1 MNLIIEFIINQLS
14 KYHYF
19 KINNYLKIL
28 KLKNIVD
35 VGAHKGEFFQYFA
48 KKNNFIN
55 KALLVE
61 PQTNIFNILKRLVN
75 KIDKKIIIK
84 NIALGDKSGK
94 QKLFYNS
101 LSSTSTLKKYNQYSY
116 WYKFKQFVTF
126 NFRKKNPP
134 FFLVK
139 IETLDNLL
147 KNTKFSRVD
156 LLKIDTEGFELEVL
170 QGAQKSMKNI
180 IKYIL
185 LERTF
190 TKIYKDYSFKKI
202 ENILRINNY
211 VLIKKFKFIIPYFED
226 RLYKKINEK

>member
-1 MNLIIEFIINQLS
+1 MNLILEFIINLLS

-35 VGAHKGEFFQYFA
+35 VGAHKGEFFRYFI
-48 KKNNFIN
+48 KKNNFVN

-61 PQTNIFNILKRLVN
+61 PQTNIFNTLKKLVN
-75 KIDKKIIIK
+75 IVDKKIIIK
-84 NIALGDKSGK
+84 NIALGNKSGK

-101 LSSTSTLKKYNQYSY
+101 LTSTSTFKKYNQYSY
-116 WYKFKQFVTF
+116 WFKFKQILTFDFKKKKLFYSFVQ
-126 NFRKKNPP
+126 
-134 FFLVK
+134 V
-139 IETLDNLL
+139 ETLDNLL
-147 KNTKFSRVD
+147 KNTKFSKVD
-156 LLKIDTEGFELEVL
+156 FLKIDTEGFELKVL
-170 QGAQKSMKNI
+170 QGSGKSMKNN

-202 ENILRINNY
+202 ENILRINNFF
-211 VLIKKFKFIIPYFED
+211 LIKKFKFPIPYFED
-226 RLYKKINEK
+226 RLYKKI

>member
-1 MNLIIEFIINQLS
+1 MNLIIEFIINQFS

-35 VGAHKGEFFQYFA
+35 IGAHKGEFFQYFI

-61 PQTNIFNILKRLVN
+61 PQKNIFNTLKTLVN

-84 NIALGDKSGK
+84 NIALGDKSTK
-94 QKLFYNS
+94 QKFFYNS
-101 LSSTSTLKKYNQYSY
+101 LTSTSTFKKYNQFSL
-116 WYKFKQFVTF
+116 WFKFKQFVTF
-126 NFRKKNPP
+126 DFRKKKNLYS
-134 FFLVK
+134 FVK
-139 IETLDNLL
+139 ILTLDSLL
-147 KNTKFSRVD
+147 KSTKFLKVD

-170 QGAQKSMKNI
+170 QGARKSMKNN

-202 ENILRINNY
+202 ENILRINNFF
-211 VLIKKFKFIIPYFED
+211 LIKKFKFTIPYFED
-226 RLYKKINEK
+226 RLYKKRNEK